1 MEQIGRQDEINE
13 LFRMFCLA
21 KSIEILTQS
30 GNTANFV
37 NLAQEVCES
46 ITCFQNERWIMSRIS
61 AIMASMKSFLWLN
74 EEFANILFYPEAA
87 DL

>member
-1 MEQIGRQDEINE
+1 MEQIGRQGEINE

-37 NLAQEVCES
+37 NLAQEARES
-46 ITCFQNERWIMSRIS
+46 ITRFQNERRIMSRIS
-61 AIMASMKSFLWLN
+61 AIAASMKSFL
-74 EEFANILFYPEAA
+74 
-87 DL
+87 